1 VQKRALFVGNS
12 DGIGLAAT
20 RRLLEA
26 GWEIVGLSKSDSPIK
41 NERYHHHIMDV
52 SDSKY
57 TDLLNELVQNNPP
70 DLCIY
75 FAGIGEF
82 LNLRDM
88 SMEPKVIDVN
98 FTGMVRTVAAVIP
111 EMVKIRKGHFIG
123 LSSMADELIT
133 SDAPSYCASKA
144 GFSIYLAALAKAVK
158 RKGVHISN
166 VRFAFVDTK
175 MAKTKSKI
183 RPFMISVEKAVD
195 HLEYCIRKKPKHYS
209 APKIV
214 IPFVKLLKLAMKLG
228 AV

>member
-1 VQKRALFVGNS
+1 MRALLIGNT

-20 RRLLEA
+20 KRLLDA
-26 GWEIVGLSKSDSPIK
+26 GWEIVGISRSDSSIK
-41 NERYHHHIMDV
+41 NEHYHHHVIDV

-57 TDLLNELVQNNPP
+57 DDLLKELVQDHPL

-98 FTGMVRTVAAVIP
+98 FTGMVRTASVVIP
-111 EMVKIRKGHFIG
+111 KMVNVRGGHFIG
-123 LSSMADELIT
+123 LSSIADELIAA
-133 SDAPSYCASKA
+133 DAPSYCASKA
-144 GFSIYLAALAKAVK
+144 GFSSYLASLAKAVR
-158 RKGVHISN
+158 RKGVYITN
-166 VRFAFVDTK
+166 VRFGFVDTK

-183 RPFMISVEKAVD
+183 RPFMISVEKAGD
-195 HLEYCIRKKPKHYS
+195 HLEYCIRKKPKRYS

-214 IPFVKLLKLAMKLG
+214 IPFAKLLKLAMKLG
-228 AV
+228 LI

>member
-1 VQKRALFVGNS
+1 MNKKALFIGNS

-26 GWEIVGLSKSDSPIK
+26 DWEIVGISKSDSPIK
-41 NERYHHHIMDV
+41 NEHYQHHTIDV

-57 TDLLNELVQNNPP
+57 KELLNEIVKDNPP

-82 LNLRDM
+82 LNIRDM

-98 FTGMVRTVAAVIP
+98 FTGMVRTAAAVIP
-111 EMVKIRKGHFIG
+111 KMVKVKNGHFIG
-123 LSSMADELIT
+123 LSSMADELIL

-144 GFSIYLAALAKAVK
+144 GFSSYLAALKKPAKK
-158 RKGVHISN
+158 KGVYITN
-166 VRFAFVDTK
+166 VRFGYVNTK
-175 MAKTKSKI
+175 MAKGNV

-195 HLEYCIRKKPKHYS
+195 HLEHCIKKKPARYS
-209 APKIV
+209 APKIA
-214 IPFVKLLKLAMKLG
+214 IPFLKLLKLTMKLEII
-228 AV
+228 